1 MSFETLVG
9 IFSLAS
15 VQRAL
20 VCGVLLSL
28 CAALLG
34 VILVQKRYALIG
46 HGLSDVSFASV
57 ALSLA
62 LGLPPLGL
70 SVPIVIASAFAIMY
84 ISQKKGAQGDTVI
97 GMLATGSLA
106 AGIIITSVS
115 TGFNTDVY
123 SYMFGS
129 IVAVSKTDLVFSAL
143 LTAVVVSAFIFLYN
157 RLFNITYDESYAA
170 ACGVKTGTYQLLLSL
185 LTALTVVLCMKLM
198 GTLLIS
204 ALIIFPT
211 VSAKRTAKSFKSLV
225 ISTVIISVSC
235 FLVGMLCSAAFDL
248 PSGASVV
255 AVNLFAWIIFSA
267 AGKITNKQ
275 K

>member
-1 MSFETLVG
+1 MSFETLIG

-70 SVPIVIASAFAIMY
+70 SVPIVIASAFGIMY
-84 ISQKKGAQGDTVI
+84 ISQRKGAQGDTVI

-106 AGIIITSVS
+106 AGIIITALS

-129 IVAVSKTDLVFSAL
+129 IVAVGNTDLILSIA
-143 LTAVVVSAFIFLYN
+143 LTAIVVSAFIFLYN
-157 RLFNITYDESYAA
+157 RLFLITYDENYAA
-170 ACGVKTGTYQLLLSL
+170 ACGVKTPNYQLLLSL

-211 VSAKRTAKSFKSLV
+211 VSARRIAKSFKSLV
-225 ISTVIISVSC
+225 ISTVIISVTC
-235 FLVGMLCSAAFDL
+235 FIIGMICSAALDL

-255 AVNLFAWIIFSA
+255 AVNLIAWMICSI
-267 AGKITNKQ
+267 AGRFTNR
-275 K
+275 

>member
-1 MSFETLVG
+1 MNLNVLLG

-34 VILVQKRYALIG
+34 VILVQKKYALIG

-70 SVPIVIASAFAIMY
+70 SVPIVITAAFVIMY
-84 ISQKKGAQGDTVI
+84 ISQRKGAQGDTVI

-106 AGIIITSVS
+106 VGIIITAMS

-129 IVAVSKTDLVFSAL
+129 IVAVNTADLILSAVLTSVIVAVFIL
-143 LTAVVVSAFIFLYN
+143 LYN
-157 RLFNITYDESYAA
+157 RLFAITYDENYTA
-170 ACGVKTGTYQLLLSL
+170 ACGVKTGNYQLLLSL

-211 VSAKRTAKSFKSLV
+211 VSARKIAVSFKSLTVTTVV
-225 ISTVIISVSC
+225 ISVVC
-235 FLVGMLCSAAFDL
+235 FIAGMVCSAALDL

-255 AVNLFAWIIFSA
+255 AVNLIVWIICSIV
-267 AGKITNKQ
+267 GKIQSK
-275 K
+275 

>member
-1 MSFETLVG
+1 MSLELLVG

-20 VCGVLLSL
+20 ACGTLLSL
-28 CAALLG
+28 CVALLG

-62 LGLPPLGL
+62 LGLSPMKLAL
-70 SVPIVIASAFAIMY
+70 PIVVAAAFGIMY
-84 ISQKKGAQGDTVI
+84 ISQKKGAQGDAVI

-106 AGIIITSVS
+106 AGIIITSMS

-129 IVAVSKTDLVFSAL
+129 ITAVSSSDLIWSIG
-143 LTAVVVSAFIFLYN
+143 LTVLVAAAFVLLYN
-157 RLFNITYDESYAA
+157 RLFMVTYDENYAA
-170 ACGVKTGTYQLLLSL
+170 ACGVNTGHYQLLLSL

-211 VSAKRTAKSFKSLV
+211 ASARKIARSFKSLV
-225 ISTVIISVSC
+225 IITVIISVSC
-235 FLVGMLCSAAFDL
+235 FLLGMVCSAVLDL

-255 AVNLFAWIIFSA
+255 MVNFIAWVGCSI
-267 AGKITNKQ
+267 AGKLSDR
-275 K
+275 

>member
-1 MSFETLVG
+1 MSFENLLG

-70 SVPIVIASAFAIMY
+70 SVPIVIASAFGIMY
-84 ISQKKGAQGDTVI
+84 ISQRKGAQGDTVI

-106 AGIIITSVS
+106 AGIIITSLS

-129 IVAVSKTDLVFSAL
+129 IVAVNKTDLILSIV
-143 LTAVVVSAFIFLYN
+143 LTAIVVSAFIFLYN
-157 RLFNITYDESYAA
+157 RLFLITYDENYAA
-170 ACGVKTGTYQLLLSL
+170 ACGVKTGSYQLLLSL

-211 VSAKRTAKSFKSLV
+211 VSARRIAKSFKSLV
-225 ISTVIISVSC
+225 VATVIISVAC
-235 FLVGMLCSAAFDL
+235 FLAGMVCSAAFDL

-255 AVNLFAWIIFSA
+255 AVNLAVWIICS
-267 AGKITNKQ
+267 ITGRFTNR
-275 K
+275 

>member
-1 MSFETLVG
+1 MSFETLIG

-20 VCGVLLSL
+20 LCGILLSV

-70 SVPIVIASAFAIMY
+70 SVPIVIAAAFGIMY
-84 ISQKKGAQGDTVI
+84 ISQRKGAQGDTVI

-106 AGIIITSVS
+106 AGIIITSMS

-129 IVAVSKTDLVFSAL
+129 IVAVRTSDLVLSVC
-143 LTAVVVSAFIFLYN
+143 LTAVIAAVFVFLYN
-157 RLFNITYDESYAA
+157 RLFMVTYDENYAA
-170 ACGVKTGTYQLLLSL
+170 ACGIKTRNYQLLLSL

-211 VSAKRTAKSFKSLV
+211 VSARRIAKSFKSLV
-225 ISTVIISVSC
+225 VFAVAISVIC
-235 FLVGMLCSAAFDL
+235 FLVGMICSAAFDL

-255 AVNLFAWIIFSA
+255 VVNLFAWAVCSVV
-267 AGKITNKQ
+267 GKFTDR
-275 K
+275 

>member
-1 MSFETLVG
+1 MNIRELIG

-70 SVPIVIASAFAIMY
+70 SVPIVIAAAFGIMY
-84 ISQKKGAQGDTVI
+84 ISQRKGAQGDTVI

-106 AGIIITSVS
+106 AGIIITSMS

-129 IVAVSKTDLVFSAL
+129 IVAVNTTDLVLSIC
-143 LTAVVVSAFIFLYN
+143 LTALIVAAFVFLYN
-157 RLFNITYDESYAA
+157 RLFMVTYDENYAA
-170 ACGVKTGTYQLLLSL
+170 ACGIKTHNYQLLLSL

-211 VSAKRTAKSFKSLV
+211 VSARKIAKSFMSLV
-225 ISTVIISVSC
+225 IATVIISVSC
-235 FLVGMLCSAAFDL
+235 FIVGMICSAAFDI

-255 AVNLFAWIIFSA
+255 VVNLLAWAGCSI
-267 AGKITNKQ
+267 AGKFLDR
-275 K
+275 

>member
-1 MSFETLVG
+1 MNLSQLAG

-20 VCGVLLSL
+20 ICGVLLSL

-34 VILVQKRYALIG
+34 VVLVQKRYALIG

-62 LGLPPLGL
+62 LGLPPLTV
-70 SVPIVIASAFAIMY
+70 SVPVVVAAAFVIMY
-84 ISQKKGAQGDTVI
+84 ISQRKGAHGDVVI
-97 GMLATGSLA
+97 GMLATSSLA
-106 AGIIITSVS
+106 AGIIITAMS

-123 SYMFGS
+123 GYMFGS
-129 IVAVSKTDLVFSAL
+129 IVAVGKSDLWLSVGLA
-143 LTAVVVSAFIFLYN
+143 AVIVTAFILFYN
-157 RLFNITYDESYAA
+157 RLFMVTYDETYAA
-170 ACGVKTGTYQLLLSL
+170 ACGVKTQIYQLLLSL

-211 VSAKRTAKSFKSLV
+211 VTARKIAYSFRSLV
-225 ISTVIISVSC
+225 VT
-235 FLVGMLCSAAFDL
+235 
-248 PSGASVV
+248 ASVV
-255 AVNLFAWIIFSA
+255 SVVCFLIGMVLSATFSLPTGASIVGVNLIAFAVCTCIGRFV
-267 AGKITNKQ
+267 KKN
-275 K
+275 